1 MQRSSLFRSDNDAIR
16 RQIGSNPFVWQVMT
30 PFDLDQLIN
39 PPEKKEAKV
48 KDPNSIAELKK
59 RQELMGDF
67 YEEDEND
74 FGCRLY
80 DTDFD

>member
-1 MQRSSLFRSDNDAIR
+1 MKSALPNRTAGALSANMQRSSLFRSDNDAIR

-30 PFDLDQLIN
+30 PFDLDNLIN

-59 RQELMGDF
+59 R
-67 YEEDEND
+67 
-74 FGCRLY
+74 
-80 DTDFD
+80 